1 MIKKLL
7 SGKKRFTLSECAQGC
22 DCTEKDILQFAS
34 EGNINLQANLKFTE
48 GYLYVVKDS
57 KGKWKELEQG
67 TWVGFQTLSPI
78 ICEQLLHSHDKKIPI
93 TTIVATQEDRD
104 EFNLNYN
111 DTVEIRLYRSMI
123 VYGNSHDSLGGTKK
137 DYQYITTKDVWI
149 SREEYERLRPE
160 NKDEIEPLDKIRTN
174 KETTR
179 TFHTD
184 FLASQVIAESDKPLA
199 FWKKIK
205 QLSGESRGETRINVE
220 GAGYVYLKYAKSTEV
235 NAVWYSMHKFEHPE
249 DGTLLKKTTF
259 DEAFR
264 LEKKKQI
271 MSKSKK
277 SQRKV
282 KEKSK
287 MIIFQ
292 NIVH

>member
-34 EGNINLQANLKFTE
+34 EGNINLQANLAYTE
-48 GYLYVVKDS
+48 GDLYVINDS
-57 KGKWKELEQG
+57 IDTPKELKPRSWKG
-67 TWVGFQTLSPI
+67 YQTLTPNF
-78 ICEQLLHSHDKKIPI
+78 CEKLLRNFDQEVSI
-93 TTIVATQEDRD
+93 TSIVATQEERD

-111 DTVEIRLYRSMI
+111 ATVEISLDPSII
-123 VYGNSHDSLGGTKK
+123 VSGDPLDPLGSNIQK
-137 DYQYITTKDVWI
+137 DYQYITIKDVWI

-199 FWKKIK
+199 FWRKIK
-205 QLSGESRGETRINVE
+205 QLAGESRGETGINLD
-220 GAGYVYLKYAKSTEV
+220 GAGYVYLKYSKSTEV
-235 NAVWYSMHKFEHPE
+235 DAVWYSRHKFEHPE

-264 LEKKKQI
+264 LEKKKQKT
-271 MSKSKK
+271 SKSKI
-277 SQRKV
+277 SQR
-282 KEKSK
+282 
-287 MIIFQ
+287 
-292 NIVH
+292 

>member
-7 SGKKRFTLSECAQGC
+7 SEKEHYTLSECAQEW
-22 DCTEKDILQFAS
+22 DCSEQAILQLAKNG
-34 EGNINLQANLKFTE
+34 EIKLQANLKFTD
-48 GYLYVVKDS
+48 GFLYVVKDS
-57 KGKWKELEQG
+57 KGEWEELEQR
-67 TWVGFQTLSPI
+67 TCVGFQTLSPI

-123 VYGNSHDSLGGTKK
+123 VSGNPLDPQGSNIKK

-149 SREEYERLRPE
+149 SKEEYERLRPE
-160 NKDEIEPLDKIRTN
+160 NKDEIEPLDKIRTY

-199 FWKKIK
+199 FWRKIK
-205 QLSGESRGETRINVE
+205 QLAGESRGETRINVE
-220 GAGYVYLKYAKSTEV
+220 GAGNVYLKYAKSAEG
-235 NAVWYSMHKFEHPE
+235 NAVWYSWHKFEHSE
-249 DGTLLKKTTF
+249 DGTLLKKPTF

-264 LEKKKQI
+264 LEKKKQK

-277 SQRKV
+277 SQR
-282 KEKSK
+282 
-287 MIIFQ
+287 
-292 NIVH
+292 

>member
-22 DCTEKDILQFAS
+22 DCKEKDILQFAS
-34 EGNINLQANLKFTE
+34 EGNINLQANLKFTD
-48 GYLYVVKDS
+48 GFLYVVKDS
-57 KGKWKELEQG
+57 KGEWEELEQR
-67 TWVGFQTLSPI
+67 TCVGFQTLSPI
-78 ICEQLLHSHDKKIPI
+78 VCEQLLHSHDKKIPI

-123 VYGNSHDSLGGTKK
+123 VSGNPPDPLDRNIKK

-149 SREEYERLRPE
+149 SREENERLNHQ
-160 NKDEIEPLDKIRTN
+160 NKDGIEPLDKIRTN

-199 FWKKIK
+199 VWKKIK
-205 QLSGESRGETRINVE
+205 QFAGESRGETRIDVD
-220 GAGYVYLKYAKSTEV
+220 GAGYVYLKYSKSTEV
-235 NAVWYSMHKFEHPE
+235 DAVWYSRHKFEHPE

-264 LEKKKQI
+264 LEKKKQKT
-271 MSKSKK
+271 SKSKI
-277 SQRKV
+277 SQR
-282 KEKSK
+282 
-287 MIIFQ
+287 
-292 NIVH
+292 

>member
-7 SGKKRFTLSECAQGC
+7 SEKEHYTLSECAQEW
-22 DCTEKDILQFAS
+22 DCSEQDILQLAKNG
-34 EGNINLQANLKFTE
+34 EIKLQANLKFTD
-48 GYLYVVKDS
+48 GFLYVVKES
-57 KGKWKELEQG
+57 KGEWEELEKR
-67 TWVGFQTLSPI
+67 TCVGFQTLSPI
-78 ICEQLLHSHDKKIPI
+78 ICEQLLHSNGKNVPI
-93 TTIVATQEDRD
+93 TTIVPTQEDRD

-123 VYGNSHDSLGGTKK
+123 VSGHPLDPPDRNIKK

-149 SREEYERLRPE
+149 SREEYERLNHQ

-184 FLASQVIAESDKPLA
+184 FLASQVITESDKPLA

-205 QLSGESRGETRINVE
+205 QFAGESRGETRIDID
-220 GAGYVYLKYAKSTEV
+220 GAGYVYLKYSKSTEV
-235 NAVWYSMHKFEHPE
+235 DAVWYSRHKFEHTE
-249 DGTLLKKTTF
+249 DGKLLKKTTF

-264 LEKKKQI
+264 LEKKKQNT
-271 MSKSKK
+271 SKSKI
-277 SQRKV
+277 SQR
-282 KEKSK
+282 
-287 MIIFQ
+287 
-292 NIVH
+292 

>member
-48 GYLYVVKDS
+48 GYLYVVMDS

-93 TTIVATQEDRD
+93 TTIVATQEERD

-111 DTVEIRLYRSMI
+111 DTVEISLDPSII
-123 VYGNSHDSLGGTKK
+123 VSGDPLDPLGSNIQK
-137 DYQYITTKDVWI
+137 DYQYITIKDVWI
-149 SREEYERLRPE
+149 SREEYERLSPE

-199 FWKKIK
+199 FWRKIK
-205 QLSGESRGETRINVE
+205 QLAGESRGETRINVE
-220 GAGYVYLKYAKSTEV
+220 GAGYVYLKYAKSAEG
-235 NAVWYSMHKFEHPE
+235 NAVWYSWHKFEHSE
-249 DGTLLKKTTF
+249 DGTLLKKPTF

-264 LEKKKQI
+264 LERKKQK

-277 SQRKV
+277 SQR
-282 KEKSK
+282 
-287 MIIFQ
+287 
-292 NIVH
+292 

>member
-7 SGKKRFTLSECAQGC
+7 SEKQHYTLSECAQGC

-34 EGNINLQANLKFTE
+34 EGNINLQANLAYTE
-48 GYLYVVKDS
+48 GDLYVINDS
-57 KGKWKELEQG
+57 IDTPKELKPRSWKG
-67 TWVGFQTLSPI
+67 YQTLTPNF
-78 ICEQLLHSHDKKIPI
+78 CEKLLRNFDKEVSI
-93 TTIVATQEDRD
+93 TSIVATQEERE
-104 EFNLNYN
+104 EFNLDYN
-111 DTVEIRLYRSMI
+111 DTVEISLDPSII
-123 VYGNSHDSLGGTKK
+123 VSGDPLDPLGSNIQK
-137 DYQYITTKDVWI
+137 DYQYITIKDVWI

-199 FWKKIK
+199 FWRKIK
-205 QLSGESRGETRINVE
+205 QLAGESRGETRINVE
-220 GAGYVYLKYAKSTEV
+220 GAGYVYLKYAKLAEGS
-235 NAVWYSMHKFEHPE
+235 AVWYSWHKFEHSE
-249 DGTLLKKTTF
+249 DGTLLKKPTF

-264 LEKKKQI
+264 LEKKKQK

-277 SQRKV
+277 SQR
-282 KEKSK
+282 
-287 MIIFQ
+287 
-292 NIVH
+292 

>member
-34 EGNINLQANLKFTE
+34 EGNINLQANLAYTE
-48 GYLYVVKDS
+48 GDLYVINDS
-57 KGKWKELEQG
+57 IDTPKELKPRSWKG
-67 TWVGFQTLSPI
+67 YQTLTPNF
-78 ICEQLLHSHDKKIPI
+78 CEKLLRNFDQEVSI
-93 TTIVATQEDRD
+93 TSIVATQEERD

-111 DTVEIRLYRSMI
+111 DTVEISLDPSII
-123 VYGNSHDSLGGTKK
+123 VSGDPLDPLGGTKK

-149 SREEYERLRPE
+149 SREEYERLNHQ
-160 NKDEIEPLDKIRTN
+160 NKDGIEPLDKIRTN

-199 FWKKIK
+199 VWKKIK
-205 QLSGESRGETRINVE
+205 QFAGESRGGTRIDVD
-220 GAGYVYLKYAKSTEV
+220 GAGYVYLKYSKSTEV
-235 NAVWYSMHKFEHPE
+235 DAVWYSRHKFEHPE

-264 LEKKKQI
+264 LEKKKQKT
-271 MSKSKK
+271 SKSKI
-277 SQRKV
+277 SQR
-282 KEKSK
+282 
-287 MIIFQ
+287 
-292 NIVH
+292 

>member
-7 SGKKRFTLSECAQGC
+7 SEKEHYTLSECAQEW
-22 DCTEKDILQFAS
+22 DCSEQAILQLAKNG
-34 EGNINLQANLKFTE
+34 EIKLQANLKFTD
-48 GYLYVVKDS
+48 GFLYVVKDS
-57 KGKWKELEQG
+57 KGEWEELEQR
-67 TWVGFQTLSPI
+67 TCVGFQTLSPI
-78 ICEQLLHSHDKKIPI
+78 ICEQLLHSHGKNIPI

-123 VYGNSHDSLGGTKK
+123 VSGNPLDPLGGTKK

-199 FWKKIK
+199 FWRKIK
-205 QLSGESRGETRINVE
+205 QLAGESRGEIRINVE

-264 LEKKKQI
+264 LEKKKQKT
-271 MSKSKK
+271 SKSKI
-277 SQRKV
+277 SQR
-282 KEKSK
+282 
-287 MIIFQ
+287 
-292 NIVH
+292 

>member
-22 DCTEKDILQFAS
+22 DCKEKDILQFAS

-48 GYLYVVKDS
+48 GFLYVVMDS

-67 TWVGFQTLSPI
+67 TWVGYKTLSPI
-78 ICEQLLHSHDKKIPI
+78 VCEQLLHSHDKKIPI

-123 VYGNSHDSLGGTKK
+123 VSGNPLDPVGSNIQK
-137 DYQYITTKDVWI
+137 DYQYITIKDVWI
-149 SREEYERLRPE
+149 SREEYERLNHQ

-199 FWKKIK
+199 VWKKIK
-205 QLSGESRGETRINVE
+205 QFAGESRGGTRIDVD
-220 GAGYVYLKYAKSTEV
+220 GAGYVYLKYSKSTEV
-235 NAVWYSMHKFEHPE
+235 DAVWYSRHKFEHPE

-264 LEKKKQI
+264 LEKKKQNT
-271 MSKSKK
+271 SKSKI
-277 SQRKV
+277 SQR
-282 KEKSK
+282 
-287 MIIFQ
+287 
-292 NIVH
+292 

>member
-7 SGKKRFTLSECAQGC
+7 SEKEHYTLSECAQEW
-22 DCTEKDILQFAS
+22 DCSEQAILQLAKNG
-34 EGNINLQANLKFTE
+34 EIKLQANLKFTD
-48 GYLYVVKDS
+48 GFLYVVKDS
-57 KGKWKELEQG
+57 KGEWEELEQR
-67 TWVGFQTLSPI
+67 TCVGFQTLSPI
-78 ICEQLLHSHDKKIPI
+78 ICEQLLHSHGKNIPI

-123 VYGNSHDSLGGTKK
+123 VSGNPLDPLGGTKK

-199 FWKKIK
+199 FWRKIK
-205 QLSGESRGETRINVE
+205 QLAGESRGETRINVE
-220 GAGYVYLKYAKSTEV
+220 GAGYVYLKYAKSAEG
-235 NAVWYSMHKFEHPE
+235 NAVWYSWHKFEHSE
-249 DGTLLKKTTF
+249 DGTLLKKPTF

-264 LEKKKQI
+264 LEKKKQK

-277 SQRKV
+277 SQR
-282 KEKSK
+282 
-287 MIIFQ
+287 
-292 NIVH
+292 

>member
-34 EGNINLQANLKFTE
+34 EGNINLQANLAYTE
-48 GYLYVVKDS
+48 GDLYVINDS
-57 KGKWKELEQG
+57 IDTLKELKPRSWKG
-67 TWVGFQTLSPI
+67 YQTLTPNF
-78 ICEQLLHSHDKKIPI
+78 CEKLLRNFDKEVSI
-93 TTIVATQEDRD
+93 TSIVATQEERE
-104 EFNLNYN
+104 EFNLDYN
-111 DTVEIRLYRSMI
+111 DTVEISLDPSII
-123 VYGNSHDSLGGTKK
+123 VSGDPLDPLGSNIQK

-149 SREEYERLRPE
+149 SREEYERLNHQ
-160 NKDEIEPLDKIRTN
+160 NKDGIEPLDKIRTN

-199 FWKKIK
+199 VWKKIK
-205 QLSGESRGETRINVE
+205 QFAGESRGETRIDVD
-220 GAGYVYLKYAKSTEV
+220 GAGYVYLKYSKSTEV
-235 NAVWYSMHKFEHPE
+235 DAVWYSRHKFEHPE

-264 LEKKKQI
+264 LEKKKQKT
-271 MSKSKK
+271 SKSKI
-277 SQRKV
+277 SQR
-282 KEKSK
+282 
-287 MIIFQ
+287 
-292 NIVH
+292 

>member
-7 SGKKRFTLSECAQGC
+7 SEKEHYTLSECAQGC

-34 EGNINLQANLKFTE
+34 EGNINLQANLAYTE
-48 GYLYVVKDS
+48 GDLYVINDS
-57 KGKWKELEQG
+57 IDSPKELKLRSWKG
-67 TWVGFQTLSPI
+67 YQTLTPNF
-78 ICEQLLHSHDKKIPI
+78 CEKLLRNFDQEVSI
-93 TTIVATQEDRD
+93 TSIVATQEERD

-111 DTVEIRLYRSMI
+111 DTVEISLDPSII
-123 VYGNSHDSLGGTKK
+123 VSGDPLDPLGSNIQK
-137 DYQYITTKDVWI
+137 DYQYITIKDVWI
-149 SREEYERLRPE
+149 SREEYERLNHQ
-160 NKDEIEPLDKIRTN
+160 NKDGIEPLDKIRTN

-199 FWKKIK
+199 FWRKIK
-205 QLSGESRGETRINVE
+205 QLAGESRGETRINVE

-249 DGTLLKKTTF
+249 DGTLLKKPTF

-264 LEKKKQI
+264 LEKKKQK

-277 SQRKV
+277 SQR
-282 KEKSK
+282 
-287 MIIFQ
+287 
-292 NIVH
+292 

>member
-34 EGNINLQANLKFTE
+34 EGNINLQANLAYTE
-48 GYLYVVKDS
+48 GDLYVINDS
-57 KGKWKELEQG
+57 IDTPKELKPRSWKG
-67 TWVGFQTLSPI
+67 YQTLTPNF
-78 ICEQLLHSHDKKIPI
+78 CEKLLRNFDQEVSI
-93 TTIVATQEDRD
+93 TSIVATQEERD

-111 DTVEIRLYRSMI
+111 DTVEISLEPSII
-123 VYGNSHDSLGGTKK
+123 VSGDPLDPLGSNIQK
-137 DYQYITTKDVWI
+137 DYQYITIKDVWI

-199 FWKKIK
+199 FWRKIK
-205 QLSGESRGETRINVE
+205 QLAGESRGEIRINVE

-235 NAVWYSMHKFEHPE
+235 NAVWYSWHKFEHSE
-249 DGTLLKKTTF
+249 DGTLLKKPTF

-264 LEKKKQI
+264 LEKKKQK

-277 SQRKV
+277 SQR
-282 KEKSK
+282 
-287 MIIFQ
+287 
-292 NIVH
+292 

>member
-34 EGNINLQANLKFTE
+34 EGNINLQANLKFTD
-48 GYLYVVKDS
+48 GFLYVVKDS

-123 VYGNSHDSLGGTKK
+123 VSGNPLDPLGGTKK

-149 SREEYERLRPE
+149 SREEYERLNHQ
-160 NKDEIEPLDKIRTN
+160 NKDGIEPLDKIRTN

-199 FWKKIK
+199 IWKKIK
-205 QLSGESRGETRINVE
+205 QFAGESRGGTRIDVD
-220 GAGYVYLKYAKSTEV
+220 GAGYVYLKYSKSTEV
-235 NAVWYSMHKFEHPE
+235 DAVWYSRHKF
-249 DGTLLKKTTF
+249 
-259 DEAFR
+259 
-264 LEKKKQI
+264 
-271 MSKSKK
+271 
-277 SQRKV
+277 
-282 KEKSK
+282 
-287 MIIFQ
+287 
-292 NIVH
+292 